1 MAPEEQREAF
11 QEALCEALG
20 QERSFEQLQSV
31 HQQLQDRILQ
41 HKESRDPEPLD
52 LSIHEVSRVLEN
64 SGAEQ
69 EQVETFRELCGQSFG
84 DGAALRPENL
94 IDSKKFQLRTPEVTV
109 TVDPERSALVE
120 TRLIQGQKYILIPA
134 DNGVEVNGVSVEI
147 R

>member
-1 MAPEEQREAF
+1 M
-11 QEALCEALG
+11 
-20 QERSFEQLQSV
+20 
-31 HQQLQDRILQ
+31 
-41 HKESRDPEPLD
+41 
-52 LSIHEVSRVLEN
+52 
-64 SGAEQ
+64 
-69 EQVETFRELCGQSFG
+69 G

-120 TRLIQGQKYILIPA
+120 TRLIQGRKYILIPA